1 MVLLIM
7 NLKSVALKL
16 DEDIIKD
23 FNEKTKELR
32 GTGSRFRRPGGLGAG
47 KSPVAR
53 PLAIIILSDT
63 GGASIIQK

>member
-7 NLKSVALKL
+7 NLKSLALKL

-32 GTGSRFRRPGGLGAG
+32 GTGSRFRRPGGPRGREKPG
-47 KSPVAR
+47 GPS
-53 PLAIIILSDT
+53 T
-63 GGASIIQK
+63 GHYNLE